1 MSENNRPFEAR
12 IAIPRLS
19 IRAKYTSSGVLLI
32 IPASGSG
39 DFDAVLD
46 GVIADVKGQISTSE
60 KNGKTYLHVDSLAM
74 ELNVKKVRMH
84 IAKVFKNN
92 RILTEATNL
101 FLRENG
107 IEVLKAM
114 QPQLQKKL
122 SVEFS
127 GIANQLL
134 KHVPREAF
142 LID

>member
-1 MSENNRPFEAR
+1 M
-12 IAIPRLS
+12 

-46 GVIADVKGQISTSE
+46 GVVADVKGHVSTITKSD
-60 KNGKTYLHVDSLAM
+60 GTHLHVDSLVM

-92 RILTEATNL
+92 RILSK
-101 FLRENG
+101 F
-107 IEVLKAM
+107 II
-114 QPQLQKKL
+114 
-122 SVEFS
+122 S
-127 GIANQLL
+127 
-134 KHVPREAF
+134 KHST

>member
-12 IAIPRLS
+12 ISIPRLT

-46 GVIADVKGQISTSE
+46 GVIADIKGQVSTAE
-60 KNGKTYLHVDSLAM
+60 RDNKTFLHVDSLAM

-92 RILTEATNL
+92 RILSK
-101 FLRENG
+101 FLKSAYILDIEIFDSNG
-107 IEVLKAM
+107 KIHFQPKQPICSYVKMVLR
-114 QPQLQKKL
+114 
-122 SVEFS
+122 F
-127 GIANQLL
+127 
-134 KHVPREAF
+134 
-142 LID
+142 